1 MAKTVSFICAWNDS
15 LSIMSQSTVF
25 KQTDENIWILKREF
39 DCCYDDDYG
48 EDEDDDRNEKDE
60 GL

>member
-1 MAKTVSFICAWNDS
+1 
-15 LSIMSQSTVF
+15 MSQSTVF